1 MNGSARSN
9 VAAARLRVS
18 AIDWLIALVLAV
30 SSPLAHAA
38 AAPTVQMPKFE
49 RVQLRNGAT
58 LLLMERH
65 DVPMVTFT
73 AMMRG
78 GASADPPGRSGTASL
93 LAELLQ
99 KGAGKRDAFGF
110 AETIASVGGSIE
122 AEADTE
128 SIVVSGSFLAG
139 DQALMI
145 ELLADMLLRP
155 TLEAAQFETLRSR
168 QIEFLRAAKDS
179 DLEALAPVYGAA
191 SLFGEQHPYGRPVD
205 GSEASLSAASHAS
218 VSDYYRQHFG
228 GDRLI
233 LAVAGDF
240 KTAPMKQALTR
251 AFSGWR
257 TALQPLPQ
265 IPEPIKAP
273 TRRVLLVDAPESVQS
288 YFWAGNVAVSRSD
301 PRRAPLDIVNTLF
314 GGRFT
319 SMLNTE
325 LRVRSGLT
333 YGARSSFRKFARS
346 GSWQISSF
354 TRTETTIEAIDLALT
369 VLDRLRERNAVDA
382 AMIDSGKS
390 YVLGQFPLGFE
401 TAAQWSYQ
409 LASLELYGL
418 DRRHIE
424 DYGPALQTVTL
435 SDANQVVDKVLPKSG
450 EVVLVVIGKAEAI
463 RKGLAKYGPVTEMKL
478 ADPAFAPVSATAPEK
493 QAASIPEA

>member
-1 MNGSARSN
+1 MNGRILPRTTGEFSWR
-9 VAAARLRVS
+9 AAS
-18 AIDWLIALVLAV
+18 WLAV
-30 SSPLAHAA
+30 LFLATLSTMTQA
-38 AAPTVQMPKFE
+38 AAPTLQVPKFE
-49 RVQLRNGAT
+49 RVKLDNGAT

-93 LAELLQ
+93 LAELLE
-99 KGAGKRDAFGF
+99 KGAGKRDALGF
-110 AETIASVGGSIE
+110 AQTIASVGGSIE
-122 AEADTE
+122 TSADTE
-128 SIVVSGSFLAG
+128 SIVVSGSFLSR

-145 ELLADMLLRP
+145 ELLSDLLLRP
-155 TLEAAQFETLRSR
+155 KLDAAQFETLRAR

-179 DLEALAPVYGAA
+179 DLQSLVPVYGAA
-191 SLFGEQHPYGRPVD
+191 SLFGEQHPYGRSVD
-205 GSEASLSAASHAS
+205 GSEASLGAASHTA
-218 VSDYYRQHFG
+218 VTEYYRQQFG

-240 KTAPMKQALTR
+240 RTAAMKQALTR
-251 AFSGWR
+251 AFSAWR
-257 TALQPLPQ
+257 RAAQPLPQ
-265 IPEPIKAP
+265 VAQPAKVSG
-273 TRRVLLVDAPESVQS
+273 RRVLLVDAPESVQS
-288 YFWAGNVAVSRSD
+288 YFWAGSIAVSRSD
-301 PRRAPLDIVNTLF
+301 PRRAPLDVVNTVF

-333 YGARSSFRKFARS
+333 YGARSGFRKFAGS

-369 VLDRLRERNAVDA
+369 VLDRLQQGDAVDA
-382 AMIDSGKS
+382 AMLASGKA

-409 LASLELYGL
+409 LATLELYGL
-418 DRRHIE
+418 DRRYIE
-424 DYGPALQTVTL
+424 GYGPALQAVTL
-435 SDANQVVDKVLPKSG
+435 GDANQVVEQVLPKSG
-450 EVVLVVIGKAEAI
+450 EVVLVVIGKAQAI
-463 RKGLAKYGPVTEMKL
+463 RKDLGKYGPVTEMRL
-478 ADPAFAPVSATAPEK
+478 SDPAFAPPDSAASLEK
-493 QAASIPEA
+493 QPAARPEA